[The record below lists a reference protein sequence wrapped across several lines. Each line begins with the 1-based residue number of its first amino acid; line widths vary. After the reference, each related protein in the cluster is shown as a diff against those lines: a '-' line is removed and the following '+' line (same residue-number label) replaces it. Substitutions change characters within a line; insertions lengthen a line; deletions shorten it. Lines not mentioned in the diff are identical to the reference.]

1 MSHESRIRKNEDYS
15 QPTIHNLH
23 STLKNKR
30 RMNKRDVYRWSLVV
44 FSGLYTFFFAGK
56 IRESFFN
63 SFHSF
68 SICILSHS

>member
-1 MSHESRIRKNEDYS
+1 MSHEFGKMKITATNNQ
-15 QPTIHNLH
+15 QPHNLH

-56 IRESFFN
+56 ISESFFN